1 MHAERPPV
9 APHPSEGWTERREH
23 ADGVSY
29 WRRGER
35 HRAVGWAVDRS
46 GLREAWLFGRRLPV
60 PAHPEGLVFGGQ
72 AADGVLEWL
81 DEAGRLRVEQWTT
94 AGGVEETRYVE
105 AGGGDERHPGG
116 YHRVR
121 VLRTGERR
129 YYEPTPSGPVLH
141 RLDGPAIEDAGCPR
155 RSQWLEHGVPVASP
169 EMLLNAA
176 KRTAIAAWNAGASPE
191 PFPLSAAESARIS
204 AAVAAEPDCVRSWEL
219 SIAFPSAWIAGMRF
233 ADALERPPVRG

>member
-1 MHAERPPV
+1 MHAETSQL
-9 APHPSEGWTERREH
+9 APHPVEGWTERREH

-35 HRAVGWAVDRS
+35 HRTTGWAVDRT
-46 GLREAWLFGRRLPV
+46 GTREAWLFGRHLPT
-60 PAHPEGLVFGGQ
+60 PSHPEELTFGGQ

-81 DEAGRLRVEQWTT
+81 DAAGRLRVEQWTT
-94 AGGVEETRYVE
+94 AGGVEETRYLAVGGGVE
-105 AGGGDERHPGG
+105 AHPGG

-129 YYEPTPSGPVLH
+129 HYEATPAGPALH
-141 RLDGPAIEDAGCPR
+141 RLDGPAIEDAGCAR

-169 EMLLNAA
+169 ETLLNAA
-176 KRTAIAAWNAGASPE
+176 KRAAIAAWDSGATPG
-191 PFPLSAAESARIS
+191 PFPLSEADAARIS

-233 ADALERPPVRG
+233 AGALDRPPVRG